1 MSNDTSAP
9 GGQRRFTTRY
19 IELSIRLLL
28 IGALFYWTYIIIEP
42 FAAMFVWSVVMAV
55 AFYPSFERLAAFMG
69 GRRGLAAV
77 LMIVAGLLLV
87 LGPATW
93 VAVGVVQPIEELV
106 KSLEAGN
113 LVIPP
118 PLETL
123 KEWPVIGQPI
133 YDFWA
138 LASTNLS
145 DALAQISP
153 QLKPVGEYVL
163 GMARNAGAGTLKF
176 LLSIALAGYVL
187 AVAPQ
192 LLGALRGVAR
202 RIDATHGRRIL
213 DLAGATIKAVSRG
226 VMGVSLLQAVIAG
239 LGMSVAGVPGAGLLA
254 VTILVLGIVQIGPM
268 LVVAGVVFW
277 AWTHLSTMPA
287 VALTLCMLSTNYI
300 DSAVKPF
307 LLAHGLSTPM
317 PVIFIGVIGG
327 VIVHGFAGLFVGPV
341 VLAVVWELGRAWISD
356 ELDDRMA
363 ISASASPFSENGD
376 ASVL

>member
-1 MSNDTSAP
+1 MSNDINAP
-9 GGQRRFTTRY
+9 GGERRFTTRY

-28 IGALFYWTYIIIEP
+28 IGSLFYWTYIIIEP

-55 AFYPSFERLAAFMG
+55 AFYPSFERLVTLLG
-69 GRRGLAAV
+69 GRRAVAAIV
-77 LMIVAGLLLV
+77 MIIAGLLLV

-106 KSLEAGN
+106 KSLEAGS

-133 YDFWA
+133 YDFWM

-145 DALAQISP
+145 GALAQISP
-153 QLKPVGEYVL
+153 QLKPVGQYVL
-163 GMARNAGAGTLKF
+163 GMARNAGAGTLQF
-176 LLSIALAGYVL
+176 LVSIALAGYVL

-192 LLGALRGVAR
+192 LLIALRGIAR
-202 RIDATHGRRIL
+202 RVDATHGRRIL
-213 DLAGATIKAVSRG
+213 DLAGATINAVSRG
-226 VMGVSLLQAVIAG
+226 VMGVSLLQSVIAG
-239 LGMSVAGVPGAGLLA
+239 LGMTVAGVPGAGLLA
-254 VTILVLGIVQIGPM
+254 IAILVLGIVQIGPM

-277 AWTHLSTMPA
+277 AWTHMTTIPA
-287 VALTLCMLSTNYI
+287 IALTLCMLSTNYI
-300 DSAVKPF
+300 DGAVKPF

-356 ELDDRMA
+356 TLDDTA
-363 ISASASPFSENGD
+363 EDEI
-376 ASVL
+376 